1 MLLGREV
8 CDLAEP
14 GVLGDLAVHGPRLQG
29 DGGLHPL
36 EQAGQSEQLSCC
48 SEMPAIFLL
57 RTVQRSIKAR
67 IEPMRSL
74 YTK

>member
-14 GVLGDLAVHGPRLQG
+14 GVLGHLAVHGPRLQG

-48 SEMPAIFLL
+48 SEMPAIF
-57 RTVQRSIKAR
+57 
-67 IEPMRSL
+67 
-74 YTK
+74 Y